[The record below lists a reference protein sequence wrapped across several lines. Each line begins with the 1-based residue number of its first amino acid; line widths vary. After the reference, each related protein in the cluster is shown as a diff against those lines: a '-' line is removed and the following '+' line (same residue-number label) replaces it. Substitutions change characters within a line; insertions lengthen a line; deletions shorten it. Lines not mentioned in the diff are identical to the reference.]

1 LGVPSAAYQSTNR
14 ILMALSPKGRRALW
28 PCLSR
33 RAVKRGEVLYEMGTE
48 IRNLYFVESGLIT
61 LAKPM
66 HDGRAAEIG
75 AIGREGIV
83 TPTGV
88 FGGTRTVMEF
98 AAQIPGTVLQVA
110 REDFWRQLRR
120 DAEFAAIIERYV
132 AVVMSQLTQTAAC
145 NMLHSIEER
154 CCRWL
159 LIAHDSALA
168 DSFPMTHEFLG
179 TMLGVRRAGV
189 QAAAAALQRRGFIS
203 YSRGC
208 VRIQNRRGLESAVCE
223 CYETIRGQFESV
235 RNRADARRAAGIS
248 W

>member
-1 LGVPSAAYQSTNR
+1 VPPAAYQTTNR
-14 ILMALSPKGRRALW
+14 ILLALSPKGRRALW
-28 PCLSR
+28 PSLSR

-66 HDGRAAEIG
+66 HDGRVAEIG

-98 AAQIPGTVLQVA
+98 VAQIPGTVLQVA
-110 REDFWRQLRR
+110 REDFWHQLGR

-168 DSFPMTHEFLG
+168 DSFPMTHEFLA

-203 YSRGC
+203 YYRGC

-223 CYETIRGQFESV
+223 CYETIRKQFESV
-235 RNRADARRAAGIS
+235 RNRADARRPAGIS